1 MAAVEYDGH
10 GVLPRGA
17 RKALAGIGTPDI
29 FNTDQ
34 GAQFTS
40 AVFTGRV
47 AAAGIAI
54 SMDGRGR
61 WMDSSG
67 FGARSNTRRCISKAM
82 RTAARRAPASANG

>member
-17 RKALAGIGTPDI
+17 RRALARFGTPDI

-40 AVFTGRV
+40 AVFGWVTDRDGGYRYQTMHAVTG
-47 AAAGIAI
+47 
-54 SMDGRGR
+54 
-61 WMDSSG
+61 
-67 FGARSNTRRCISKAM
+67 
-82 RTAARRAPASANG
+82 